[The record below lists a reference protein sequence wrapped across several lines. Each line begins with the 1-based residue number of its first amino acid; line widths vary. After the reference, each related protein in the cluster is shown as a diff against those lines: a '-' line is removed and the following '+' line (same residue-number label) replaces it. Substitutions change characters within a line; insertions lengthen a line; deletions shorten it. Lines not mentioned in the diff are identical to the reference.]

1 MIFDDLIIKCC
12 YDSGKKKSC
21 ILLFMDWMGIDV

>member
-12 YDSGKKKSC
+12 YDCEKNSC
-21 ILLFMDWMGIDV
+21 ILLFVDWM